1 LGERFLAPVDVVRFG
16 MFTPEIP
23 SSDRREISPVIARL
37 DKGTRLEGQQRHGAI
52 IEVMAGRGR
61 QGRSAPGD

>member
-1 LGERFLAPVDVVRFG
+1 LGERFVAPVDVARFG
-16 MFTPEIP
+16 MFTPETP

-52 IEVMAGRGR
+52 IVVMADRGR
-61 QGRSAPGD
+61 QERSERGD